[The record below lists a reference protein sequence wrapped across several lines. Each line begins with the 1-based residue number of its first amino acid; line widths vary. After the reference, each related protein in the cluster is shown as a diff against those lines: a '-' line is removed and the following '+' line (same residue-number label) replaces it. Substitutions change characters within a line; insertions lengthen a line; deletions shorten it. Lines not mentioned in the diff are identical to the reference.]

1 MGKIIVLQHSN
12 QLGLGGT
19 EKTMQ
24 IFCKY
29 LDRSVFEVHALT
41 QRFPVPLQRVAR
53 LAVRNLIT
61 GGAGSSF
68 QPHRFCHSR
77 LPEFEKILGPE
88 RIHMYTKFTLGR
100 SIRKIAPHILHV
112 HHSGSPEPPVSSP
125 GSAQSVPVIVSTN
138 VFGYEDPTPEGRRI
152 SRILFISQW
161 LKDNVAVW
169 SKNDPRCSALYYPIE
184 KPFSTDNLRNELG
197 IAPDTFV
204 LGRIG
209 RNADDI
215 HDPIALRAYKEIEN
229 EKTLYLI
236 ISPPP
241 KMVQDARELGLKH
254 VKYLDPTVDDVYLS
268 RFYNTLDVFAHA
280 RLDGETFGC
289 AIAEDMIH
297 GAPVVTHRSHIR
309 NAQSEILD
317 AESGFV
323 AERDDWRAYAGFLK
337 QLMQDKNLRL
347 KMGASAK
354 KRAMENF
361 EAGLI
366 TRKLEKIYFEEL
378 KKTGIS
384 V

>member
-1 MGKIIVLQHSN
+1 M
-12 QLGLGGT
+12 
-19 EKTMQ
+19 
-24 IFCKY
+24 
-29 LDRSVFEVHALT
+29 
-41 QRFPVPLQRVAR
+41 
-53 LAVRNLIT
+53 
-61 GGAGSSF
+61 
-68 QPHRFCHSR
+68 
-77 LPEFEKILGPE
+77 
-88 RIHMYTKFTLGR
+88 
-100 SIRKIAPHILHV
+100 
-112 HHSGSPEPPVSSP
+112 
-125 GSAQSVPVIVSTN
+125 
-138 VFGYEDPTPEGRRI
+138 
-152 SRILFISQW
+152 
-161 LKDNVAVW
+161 
-169 SKNDPRCSALYYPIE
+169 
-184 KPFSTDNLRNELG
+184 
-197 IAPDTFV
+197 
-204 LGRIG
+204 GRIG

-236 ISPPP
+236 ISPRR
-241 KMVQDARELGLKH
+241 KLVQDERELGLKH

-268 RFYNTLDVFAHA
+268 RFYKTLDVFAHA

-289 AIAEDMIH
+289 AIAEAMIH